1 MGGCERDE
9 PGETT
14 LGWPG
19 MGASMRVLLGLAGSQ
34 ESMRALERTVER
46 AVDAG
51 DDLTIAVMQKEDMKR
66 SSDEIVELAREVTD
80 EYGIDAE
87 VRVLEGEPGP
97 TLVDVAEREG
107 FDELAIGGGTESPM
121 GKIRLGPVTEFVLLN
136 ATMSVRLVR

>member
-1 MGGCERDE
+1 VARNGCEYESTVGSGRQ
-9 PGETT
+9 PGVD
-14 LGWPG
+14 
-19 MGASMRVLLGLAGSQ
+19 A
-34 ESMRALERTVER
+34 RARTYLER